1 MAPLSIGEFVR
12 QVRKDRKLSLDEA
25 VADAGCSTASL
36 SRFERDQSDLSLT
49 SMRQILANLQLTYY
63 DLEHFQEQRQDNLAR
78 LAYFLFIAQDLPRL
92 SNWTSNYR
100 EAHRQH
106 ADHPSIQ
113 FGQLILTSSLRQTSD
128 DTPLTLAAEQLLS
141 DFLQPFA
148 GWRLSVHTL
157 AIAAGL
163 TNASHEL
170 LATIT
175 TRLIAYAQQFDA
187 DTIASAV
194 VGAADLAHLA
204 IQLLAHRETQLLDQ
218 LYPVLC
224 HYQALRQAHKDM
236 GAIEGEAVHAA
247 PLVKFV
253 SAAYAG
259 LADDRCAGVEI
270 KHLCAQLDALE
281 CTDLANYLKRSWDLI
296 QAGRQTWHNPHLQA
310 QTRQLTTTT
319 WRFDGPTIA
328 QIRQLYHLQLADVA
342 IDWTT
347 ATQSR
352 FETGKTQLGF
362 HAILTL
368 SNTLLLDARLLYEN
382 YFGDMQA
389 QLFERF
395 NRRLAQ
401 TSTPTPESIQI
412 ALTDALAHAPKLPHG
427 RYLMIQGS
435 LIARAAMHLVNQG
448 HTWDEVHTLFDEAQV
463 ANDVIK
469 GFCSL
474 KALQVSDLALLINCS
489 NLLNAQQQ
497 IKAWQWLKKHA
508 DFDLQ
513 HSRLAAILGG
523 EVMYA
528 CGMQADVAAIKT
540 LNPEFEPL
548 WVNRVWPS
556 STVASS
562 GAHLIAKAYL
572 YPERAN
578 QIWATINENA
588 ETMVQFAQPKPDT
601 EFWIGNMFQ
610 SVVQDIKPV
619 YQAWL
624 AQQNH

>member
-12 QVRKDRKLSLDEA
+12 QVRKDRKLSLDDA

-63 DLEHFQEQRQDNLAR
+63 DLEHFQEQRQDNLER

-113 FGQLILTSSLRQTSD
+113 FGQFVLTSSLRQASD
-128 DTPLTLAAEQLLS
+128 ETPLTPAAEQLLS

-175 TRLIAYAQQFDA
+175 TRLIAYADQFDA

-204 IQLLAHRETQLLDQ
+204 IHLLAHREMQLLEQ
-218 LYPVLC
+218 LYPALC
-224 HYQALRQAHKDM
+224 RYQALRQAHKDM

-247 PLVKFV
+247 PLVRFV
-253 SAAYAG
+253 KAAYTNLFTPAQ
-259 LADDRCAGVEI
+259 ASAEI
-270 KHLCAQLDALE
+270 AHLCAQLDALE
-281 CTDLANYLKRSWDLI
+281 CTDLSDYLKRSWALI
-296 QAGRQTWHNPHLQA
+296 QGGRQTWHNHHLQA
-310 QTRQLTTTT
+310 ETRQLTTTT

-382 YFGDMQA
+382 YFADMQA

-395 NRRLAQ
+395 NRRLNQASA
-401 TSTPTPESIQI
+401 TTPESVQI
-412 ALTDALAHAPKLPHG
+412 ALTDALTHAPKLPHG

-435 LIARAAMHLVNQG
+435 LIARASMHLVNQG
-448 HTWDEVHTLFDEAQV
+448 HTWAEVHTLFDEAQV
-463 ANDVIK
+463 AADVIK

-497 IKAWQWLKKHA
+497 VKAWQWLKKHA

-513 HSRLAAILGG
+513 HHRLAAILAG

-572 YPERAN
+572 HPEQAH

-588 ETMVQFAQPKPDT
+588 KTMVQFAQPKPDT

-610 SVVQDIKPV
+610 SVVQDIQPV

>member
-12 QVRKDRKLSLDEA
+12 QVRKDRKLSLGDA
-25 VADAGCSTASL
+25 VADAGCSTAAL
-36 SRFERDQSDLSLT
+36 SRFERDQSDLSLA
-49 SMRQILANLQLTYY
+49 SMRQILSNLQLTYY

-78 LAYFLFIAQDLPRL
+78 LAYFLFIAQDFPRL
-92 SNWTSNYR
+92 SNWNTNYR

-113 FGQLILTSSLRQTSD
+113 FGQFVLTSTLRQNG
-128 DTPLTLAAEQLLS
+128 DTAPLTPAVEQLLS
-141 DFLQPFA
+141 EFLQPFA

-175 TRLIAYAQQFDA
+175 TRLIAYAKQFDA
-187 DTIASAV
+187 KTIDSAV

-204 IQLLAHRETQLLDQ
+204 IHLLAHRETQLLEQ

-224 HYQALRQAHKDM
+224 HYQTLRQAHKDM
-236 GAIEGEAVHAA
+236 GTIEAEAVHAA

-259 LADDRCAGVEI
+259 QTDQRYASAEI

-281 CTDLANYLKRSWDLI
+281 CTDLAGYLRRSWAMI
-296 QAGRQTWHNPHLQA
+296 QVGRPTWHNTQLRA
-310 QTRQLTTTT
+310 QTRLLTTTR
-319 WRFDGPTIA
+319 WRFDGYTIA

-395 NRRLAQ
+395 NRCLAQ
-401 TSTPTPESIQI
+401 AFATTPESVQA
-412 ALTDALAHAPKLPHG
+412 ALTDALTHAPKLPHG

-448 HTWDEVHTLFDEAQV
+448 HAWDEVHTLFNEQQIA
-463 ANDVIK
+463 ADVIQ

-513 HSRLAAILGG
+513 HTRLAAILAG

-528 CGMQADVAAIKT
+528 CGMQADVDAINT

-572 YPERAN
+572 DPKHAN
-578 QIWATINENA
+578 QIWATINANA
-588 ETMVQFAQPKPDT
+588 KTMVQFAQPKPDT

-610 SVVQDIKPV
+610 SVVQDIQPI
-619 YQAWL
+619 YQSWL
-624 AQQNH
+624 AQQPH

>member
-113 FGQLILTSSLRQTSD
+113 FGQFVLTSTLRPSGD
-128 DTPLTLAAEQLLS
+128 DTPLTPAAEQLLS

-175 TRLIAYAQQFDA
+175 TRLIAYAEQFDA
-187 DTIASAV
+187 DSIASAV

-204 IQLLAHRETQLLDQ
+204 IQLLAHRETQLLEQ
-218 LYPVLC
+218 LYPALC
-224 HYQALRQAHKDM
+224 RYQSLRQAHKDM
-236 GAIEGEAVHAA
+236 GTIEGEAVHAA
-247 PLVKFV
+247 PLVNFV
-253 SAAYAG
+253 SAIYTNLNTPIQASA
-259 LADDRCAGVEI
+259 EI
-270 KHLCAQLDALE
+270 AHLCAQLDALE
-281 CTDLANYLKRSWDLI
+281 CTDLADYLKRSWALI
-296 QAGRQTWHNPHLQA
+296 QAGRQTWHNHHLQA

-395 NRRLAQ
+395 NLRLAKAP
-401 TSTPTPESIQI
+401 TPTPESVQI

-435 LIARAAMHLVNQG
+435 LTARAAMHLVNQG
-448 HTWDEVHTLFDEAQV
+448 HPWAEVHTLFDEAQV
-463 ANDVIK
+463 AADVIT

-497 IKAWQWLKKHA
+497 VKAWQWLKKHA

-513 HSRLAAILGG
+513 HTRLAAILAG

-572 YPERAN
+572 HPEQAD

-610 SVVQDIKPV
+610 SVVQDIQPV
-619 YQAWL
+619 YQTWL

>member
-1 MAPLSIGEFVR
+1 MKPTNIGAFVR
-12 QVRKDRKLSLDEA
+12 QVRKDRHLSLDDA
-25 VADAGCSTASL
+25 VVDAGCSAASL
-36 SRFERDQSDLSLT
+36 SRFERDQSDLSLA
-49 SMRQILANLQLTYY
+49 SMRQILHNIQLTYY

-78 LAYFLFIAQDLPRL
+78 LAYFLFIAQDLANL
-92 SNWTSNYR
+92 SHWTSNFR
-100 EAHRQH
+100 QAHRQH
-106 ADHPSIQ
+106 ADKPSIQ
-113 FGQLILTSSLRQTSD
+113 FAQLVLTSTLRQNAD
-128 DTPLTLAAEQLLS
+128 HTPLTTDAEQLMS

-175 TRLIAYAQQFDA
+175 ERLVAYSQRFNAQN
-187 DTIASAV
+187 IGEAV

-204 IQLLAHRETQLLDQ
+204 IHLLAHRETKLLNQ
-218 LYPVLC
+218 LYPALC
-224 HYQALRQAHKDM
+224 HYQTLRQAHKDM
-236 GAIEGEAVHAA
+236 GTIEAEAVHAA
-247 PLVKFV
+247 PLVMFV
-253 SAAYAG
+253 GMADAWVVHQDPSAAKQIAG
-259 LADDRCAGVEI
+259 
-270 KHLCAQLDALE
+270 LCAQLDALE
-281 CTDLANYLKRSWDLI
+281 CTDLAGYLRRCWAMI
-296 QAGRQTWHNPHLQA
+296 QSGRTTWHNHALRA
-310 QTRQLTTTT
+310 EDRQLQTDQ
-319 WRFDGPTIA
+319 WRFDGATIA

-342 IDWTT
+342 LDWTT

-362 HAILTL
+362 RAVLTL

-382 YFGDMQA
+382 YFSDMQV
-389 QLFERF
+389 QLFQTF
-395 NRRLAQ
+395 NQQLGPAKVVTPQTVTNALQTALAQ
-401 TSTPTPESIQI
+401 
-412 ALTDALAHAPKLPHG
+412 APKQPAG
-427 RYLMIQGS
+427 RYLMVQGS
-435 LIARAAMHLVNQG
+435 LTARAAMHLVNQG
-448 HTWDEVHTLFDEAQV
+448 MTWAQV
-463 ANDVIK
+463 ADFFDEKTTAEAVMN
-469 GFCSL
+469 GFCSI
-474 KALQVSDLALLINCS
+474 KHLQVSDLALLINCS
-489 NLLNAQQQ
+489 SLLNAQQQ
-497 IKAWQWLKKHA
+497 ITAWQWLKAHA

-513 HSRLAAILGG
+513 HTRLAAILAG

-528 CGMQADVAAIKT
+528 CGMQADVDAIKT

-572 YPERAN
+572 HPENAT

-588 ETMVQFAQPKPDT
+588 QTMVTFAQPKPET

-610 SVVQDIKPV
+610 SVVQDIQPV

-624 AQQNH
+624 AKRA

>member
-1 MAPLSIGEFVR
+1 MVPLSIGEFVR
-12 QVRKDRKLSLDEA
+12 QVRKDRKLSLDDA

-36 SRFERDQSDLSLT
+36 SRFERDQSDLSLA
-49 SMRQILANLQLTYY
+49 SMHQILTNLQLTYY
-63 DLEHFQEQRQDNLAR
+63 DLEHFQEQRQDSLAR

-92 SNWTSNYR
+92 SNWASNYR

-113 FGQLILTSSLRQTSD
+113 FGQFILTSTLRQNSD
-128 DTPLTLAAEQLLS
+128 TTPLTPAVEQLLS
-141 DFLQPFA
+141 EFLQPFA

-170 LATIT
+170 LATFT

-187 DTIASAV
+187 ETIDSAV

-204 IQLLAHRETQLLDQ
+204 IHLLAHREIQLLEQ

-224 HYQALRQAHKDM
+224 RYQALRQAHKDM
-236 GAIEGEAVHAA
+236 GTIEAEAVHAA

-253 SAAYAG
+253 SAAYTNLNTPAQ
-259 LADDRCAGVEI
+259 ASAEI
-270 KHLCAQLDALE
+270 SHLCAQLDALG
-281 CTDLANYLKRSWDLI
+281 CTDLANYLKRSWAMI
-296 QAGRQTWHNPHLQA
+296 QAGRTTWHNSQLRA
-310 QTRQLTTTT
+310 QTRQLTTTS

-328 QIRQLYHLQLADVA
+328 QVRQLYHLQLADVA

-389 QLFERF
+389 QLFDRF
-395 NRRLAQ
+395 NRHLAQ
-401 TSTPTPESIQI
+401 SQSTTPETIKI
-412 ALTDALAHAPKLPHG
+412 ALDDALAHAPKQPLG
-427 RYLMIQGS
+427 RYCMIQGS
-435 LIARAAMHLVNQG
+435 LISRAAMHLVNQG
-448 HTWDEVHTLFDEAQV
+448 HTWAEVHTLFDEQEV
-463 ANDVIK
+463 AADVIK

-489 NLLNAQQQ
+489 NLLDAQQQ

-513 HSRLAAILGG
+513 HTRLAAILAG

-572 YPERAN
+572 DPDHAD
-578 QIWATINENA
+578 QIWATINANA

-610 SVVQDIKPV
+610 SVTQDIQPV

-624 AQQNH
+624 KQIH